1 MSKSGKLYSNLWIRI
16 AHDNFEKLVQIQ
28 KDYELKNVEEV
39 FDLLVNT
46 QTIRRWRKKQ
56 AILHMPDLQ
65 NSEQRHLD
73 YINDFMLL

>member
-46 QTIRRWRKKQ
+46 QTIN
-56 AILHMPDLQ
+56 ALAEAA
-65 NSEQRHLD
+65 S
-73 YINDFMLL
+73 DFAHARLTKLGAKAS